1 VESIIIGMGM
11 LVIFGA
17 VMVGITLYSDF
28 RKKVQK
34 QQ

>member
-1 VESIIIGMGM
+1 MESIMIVMGM

-17 VMVGITLYSDF
+17 VMVGITLYSDS

-34 QQ
+34 